1 MSLPPADRT
10 MGEIIV
16 HEDGLAL
23 DDATLVEGL
32 PGIGL
37 VGKIATDH
45 LVEAFEMDHYA
56 SVYCDGIPT
65 VGVYHAGDASVQAP
79 VRLYAD
85 AERDLLALQSD
96 VPISAESAENF
107 AGCVV
112 GWIARNDVR
121 PIFLSG
127 RAAGEQGAPIDTER
141 DGTPGVRG
149 IATGDAAELLT
160 AAEIEAPPESGAVSG
175 PTGALLH
182 DAAREGVDGVGLV
195 VESDPNFPDPLAA
208 RALLEAGVGPI
219 ADLDV
224 AVDVLSDRAA
234 DIRKQ
239 KQQLA
244 KQMQEATSEESSQA
258 QPLRMYQ

>member
-1 MSLPPADRT
+1 MTLPSAERL

-23 DDATLVEGL
+23 DDPTLVEGL

-45 LVEAFEMDHYA
+45 LVDAFEMDHYA
-56 SVYCDGIPT
+56 SVYCDGIPS
-65 VGVYHAGDASVQAP
+65 VGVYHTGERSVQAP

-85 AERDLLALQSD
+85 ADRDLLALQSD
-96 VPISAESAENF
+96 VPISAESAADF

-127 RAAGEQGAPIDTER
+127 RPAREEGAPIDVER
-141 DGTPGVRG
+141 EVAPGVRG
-149 IATGDAAELLT
+149 IATGDGAGLLDE
-160 AAEIEAPPESGAVSG
+160 AGIDAPPESGAVSG

-182 DAAREGVDGVGLV
+182 DAGREGLDGVGLI
-195 VESDPNFPDPLAA
+195 VESDPNLPCPLAA
-208 RALLEAGVGPI
+208 QALLEVGVGPI
-219 ADLDV
+219 ADVDV
-224 AVDVLSDRAA
+224 DVDVLGERAA
-234 DIRKQ
+234 EIRKQ

-244 KQMQEATSEESSQA
+244 KQMQEANSEESSQA